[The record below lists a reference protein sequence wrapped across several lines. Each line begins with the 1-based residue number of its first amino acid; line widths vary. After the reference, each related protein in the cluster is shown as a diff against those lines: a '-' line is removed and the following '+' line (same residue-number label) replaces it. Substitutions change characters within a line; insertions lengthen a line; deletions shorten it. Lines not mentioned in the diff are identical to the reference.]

1 MCRGEPSLHDVHS
14 HIGIGPRRLDLIS
27 AYAHFSLISH
37 ALIRLS
43 RMNTLIRYEV
53 AKQAERLLTRKGKPH
68 DAHTRA
74 FSEEKSVKTLEYGE
88 P

>member
-14 HIGIGPRRLDLIS
+14 HIGISLDLIS
-27 AYAHFSLISH
+27 VHAHFSLISH

-43 RMNTLIRYEV
+43 RMNTLIRCEV

-68 DAHTRA
+68 DAQARA

-88 P
+88 PRE